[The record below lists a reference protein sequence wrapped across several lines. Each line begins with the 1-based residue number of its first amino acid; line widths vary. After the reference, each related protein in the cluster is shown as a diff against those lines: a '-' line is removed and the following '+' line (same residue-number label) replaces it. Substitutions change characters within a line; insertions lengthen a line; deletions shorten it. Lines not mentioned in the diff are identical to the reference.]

1 MTFIILHNF
10 KRFLRYD
17 HTIFKF
23 KNIWPISKG
32 TWDEVLMG
40 LLKVNDTTDTQK
52 YDISP

>member
-10 KRFLRYD
+10 KRFFRNG
-17 HTIFKF
+17 HNIFKF
-23 KNIWPISKG
+23 KNIWPISKVI
-32 TWDEVLMG
+32 WDEVLMD